1 MTTPMLLWTDKHR
14 TGVDA
19 LDYEHQ
25 NLFRV
30 ISELV
35 DELDRHEDH
44 DRIDAAL
51 GEIHARMSA
60 HFALEEKFMR
70 DRKYADYAAHK
81 AEHDGFL
88 DRFTDEMVRIQ
99 NDPDMLDSD
108 ELRGDLGRW
117 IEDHVLSLDAKMSA
131 ATRESKPRRPLWL

>member
-1 MTTPMLLWTDKHR
+1 MTTPLLLWTDKHR
-14 TGVDA
+14 IGIDP

-25 NLFRV
+25 TLFRV

-70 DRKYADYAAHK
+70 DNKYADYAAHK
-81 AEHDGFL
+81 AEHDEFL

-99 NDPDMLDSD
+99 NDPDVLDSAA
-108 ELRGDLGRW
+108 LRGDLGRW
-117 IEDHVLSLDAKMSA
+117 IEGHVLTLDTRMSA
-131 ATRESKPRRPLWL
+131 ATR

>member
-1 MTTPMLLWTDKHR
+1 MTTPLLLWTEKHR
-14 TGVDA
+14 IGIDA

-35 DELDRHEDH
+35 DDLDRGEDH
-44 DRIDAAL
+44 DTIDAAL

-60 HFALEEKFMR
+60 HFALEEQFMR
-70 DRKYADYAAHK
+70 DHKYADYPAHK

-99 NDPDMLDSD
+99 NDPDVLDSVA
-108 ELRGDLGRW
+108 LRGDLGRW
-117 IEDHVLSLDAKMSA
+117 IEGHVLSLDTRMSA
-131 ATRESKPRRPLWL
+131 ATR